1 MTYVAEK
8 IRAGQVLGMPTDT
21 FYGLAADPFNLHA
34 VDRIYEIKTRSRHK
48 PLSLLIE
55 SVDQAADLAWPVPEI
70 FYLLARRF
78 WPGPLT
84 IIVKADPKLPLKVTA
99 NTGNVALRVPAAE
112 IPLAIIRAA
121 GLPIT
126 ATSANLH
133 GESECTS
140 AHAGPRPAGRL
151 PAGHRGWRPVS
162 ARHAFHHRR
171 SDQRRW
177 RLAPAAARRHSRGAD
192 RRIAGPGVVATA
204 PGEFQLPLKVWIVIL
219 AAVVAA
225 GVLLYT
231 AAQIMRE
238 AGVDEPHAADAIVVF
253 GAAEYVGHP
262 SPVYRARLDHAY
274 DLFERGLAPVIITT
288 GGAGK
293 DPRFSEGQV
302 GRDYLE
308 GRGVPDVNLIAE
320 TQGDNTDQSAQRV
333 AIIMRANE
341 MHSALLVSDAYH
353 LYRAKQMMEREGVHG
368 VHLAAARLSS
378 QDRVRTLDGRPAR
391 ELQLHA
397 VSGACEVGS
406 FRYCFQLCASSS
418 QSSWQSCLRAFQ
430 TDV

>member
-1 MTYVAEK
+1 MRPEIVKISSQEPEASLVSYVAEK
-8 IRAGQVLGMPTDT
+8 IRAGEVLGMPTDT

-34 VDRIYEIKTRSRHK
+34 VDRVYEIKSRSRHK

-55 SVDQAADLAWPVPEI
+55 SVDQAAELAWPVPEI

-126 ATSANLH
+126 ATSANLQRRKRMH
-133 GESECTS
+133 DSL
-140 AHAGPRPAGRL
+140 AGARPVGRL
-151 PAGHRGWRPVS
+151 PVHHRGWRPVPP
-162 ARHAFHHRR
+162 RHAFHHRR
-171 SDQRRW
+171 PDQRRW
-177 RLAPAAARRHSRGAD
+177 NLARDAAWRHSRRTD
-192 RRIAGPGVVATA
+192 RRAFGRPGVGATA
-204 PGEFQLPLKVWIVIL
+204 VRDSNSHLSRWIVVL
-219 AAVVAA
+219 AAIVAL
-225 GVLLYT
+225 GFLLYT
-231 AAQIMRE
+231 SWQIMRE
-238 AGVDEPHAADAIVVF
+238 AGVDEARPADAIVVF

-293 DPRFSEGQV
+293 DPHFSEGQV

-308 GRGVPDVNLIAE
+308 ARGIPDVNLIAE
-320 TQGDNTDQSAQRV
+320 TQGGDTDESTQRV
-333 AIIMRANE
+333 AVIMHAND
-341 MHSALLVSDAYH
+341 MHSGLAGQRRVPPLPGQADDGA
-353 LYRAKQMMEREGVHG
+353 RGNDG
-368 VHLAAARLSS
+368 VHLAAAG
-378 QDRVRTLDGRPAR
+378 LDS
-391 ELQLHA
+391 ED
-397 VSGACEVGS
+397 
-406 FRYCFQLCASSS
+406 
-418 QSSWQSCLRAFQ
+418 CLRDAGWPRCARASA
-430 TDV
+430 TCCIGRM